1 MGCLSVEEALS
12 VLRARRPVNLI
23 VTDLYMPK
31 IDGWRFCRLL
41 RSPSFTEYNSIPI
54 VVVVSATFSGTD
66 AEGVSAHNRHRPRY
80 RLRATSVR
88 V

>member
-54 VVVVSATFSGTD
+54 VVVVSATFPAPTLKG
-66 AEGVSAHNRHRPRY
+66 
-80 RLRATSVR
+80 
-88 V
+88 